1 MEEKKLHSLITTLL
15 KMAAE
20 QEKVGKYNKV
30 ITELLAA
37 EGIANVMIADHR
49 GGQVVTVVNAEGGMV
64 LLGD

>member
-15 KMAAE
+15 KMAIE
-20 QEKVGKYNKV
+20 QEQVGKYNKV
-30 ITELLAA
+30 IIELLAA

-49 GGQVVTVVNAEGGMV
+49 GGQVVTFINANGGMT